1 MYSINRESNFLIDYR
16 PNSIYHIHTHRRNT
30 VKESGGN
37 LDGVAQSTLR
47 EISRITQAV
56 WLLATSAD
64 LEYPGTVGGTIG
76 NGTLERFGRWY
87 ISEMLEAMAFD
98 KEVRLQF
105 LAVNQLVKPGTAL
118 FAPGIFLRVMK
129 QFILKKFRSDKSS

>member
-1 MYSINRESNFLIDYR
+1 MAR
-16 PNSIYHIHTHRRNT
+16 
-30 VKESGGN
+30 
-37 LDGVAQSTLR
+37 STLR
-47 EISRITQAV
+47 EISRLTQAV

-64 LEYPGTVGGTIG
+64 LEWPGTVGGTIG
-76 NGTLERFGRWY
+76 NGTMERFGRWY
-87 ISEMLEAMAFD
+87 IGEMLDAMAFD

-129 QFILKKFRSDKSS
+129 QFILKRSRSNQSA